1 MGLTVTGKEHVT
13 VTFDQM
19 RSKLFNL
26 DQIRERLGKTEPM
39 KGVAFTVGNAVRFR
53 AEPGWNHGIKAID
66 GTDTIPVF
74 VALGR
79 GRYTTE
85 YRLTKN
91 CLQETCMAFGFKR
104 EYTESCPAELLI
116 PHMNYWFREGLYGK
130 GRKKTDFQF
139 LTNSDTATAF
149 TRQSL
154 TPFSNLSLLEQ
165 ALAGI
170 EAKFGTGTEV
180 LADYKFSHTL
190 RQTSLRLIV
199 PEANATLHGT
209 GTDNDTWSMGVQI
222 RNSLTGASQTSLE
235 GYLFRW
241 VCTNGQID
249 TRASSGVWTRRP
261 TATEDEVYAWA
272 RQAVDEALSGLDGA
286 FDAVQS
292 LTGLHIEGS
301 LADTLRDVFEHYR
314 IPITQR
320 AKIIKL
326 IEEHPGEVTMYVIM
340 NAITQ
345 VANET
350 GLEASTV
357 DSLMRVGGDLPY
369 TGNQRCGAC
378 RRIMPH

>member
-292 LTGLHIEGS
+292 LTGPAHRGIAGRHPARRLRALPHPDHPAREDHQAHRRAPRRGHHVRDHERHHAGRQRDRPGGFHRRQPDARRRGSALH
-301 LADTLRDVFEHYR
+301 R
-314 IPITQR
+314 
-320 AKIIKL
+320 
-326 IEEHPGEVTMYVIM
+326 
-340 NAITQ
+340 
-345 VANET
+345 
-350 GLEASTV
+350 
-357 DSLMRVGGDLPY
+357 
-369 TGNQRCGAC
+369 
-378 RRIMPH
+378 